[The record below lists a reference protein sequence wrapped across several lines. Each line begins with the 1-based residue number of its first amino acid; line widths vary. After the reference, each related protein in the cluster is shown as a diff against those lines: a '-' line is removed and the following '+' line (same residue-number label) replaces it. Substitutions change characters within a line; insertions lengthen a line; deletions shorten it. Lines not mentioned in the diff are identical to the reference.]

1 MDAKFYQFSEVRV
14 LFGALQTNLVP
25 PKELFW
31 ARTGIKVGT
40 DEVEEAMLTI

>member
-1 MDAKFYQFSEVRV
+1 MDAKFYQFSEVR
-14 LFGALQTNLVP
+14 LPFGAPQTNLVP

-31 ARTGIKVGT
+31 TRTGIKMGT